1 MPTRQRFN
9 QEFPEVCV
17 CWGGGGA
24 DRCFHPQDR
33 TAAFLGKRIQ
43 SLPPGTAP
51 KRVTGAHLIPP
62 RASQQTWCLLT
73 NEAENGRIS
82 PTPRAP
88 TRGRC
93 HVGAAART
101 CGTRTSSTAGSSPE
115 PGSSRNRKRW
125 APAMRP
131 RSHGRKSRD
140 AGSEGGAQG
149 ARGRRPRRAGPEG
162 GRKEAGGKRRA
173 AGSVT

>member
-17 CWGGGGA
+17 CWGGWGG
-24 DRCFHPQDR
+24 RQMLSSTGQDSR
-33 TAAFLGKRIQ
+33 FPGRIQ